1 MEVQKHKKWEWER
14 EQGRD
19 PKIKMVS
26 QLFFDIPHFN
36 SCEWC
41 IFNVVEGLGQQGGA
55 VVPPQCSPSSHRPQ
69 TWVWGD
75 LLRVDYM
82 VSGR

>member
-55 VVPPQCSPSSHRPQ
+55 VVPSVFTFLPQAS
-69 TWVWGD
+69 D
-75 LLRVDYM
+75 LGL
-82 VSGR
+82 G